1 MKVLFIG
8 TELEKVEKVH
18 LAVRLRWPDAVVLVA
33 SEVDEGVDI
42 VERETPDVVI
52 HQASPDDKQLT
63 QFIGELRG
71 FSDVPLIV
79 LEPEGGGGEMQEV
92 KALEAGADD
101 YIRHTAGFIDLVAR
115 MVALMRR
122 VWRTE
127 LPEEDQ
133 PLASGALLL
142 NPATYEVLLH
152 GKRMA
157 LTSTEFRLLH
167 LLLKNRGTVAT
178 HRFLELAL
186 WGDRVDSSALVKKYI
201 QRLRRKLGDD
211 PQEPE
216 WIANVYGVGYRFL
229 GGSTSHVPEQQGVLL
244 EAK

>member
-1 MKVLFIG
+1 M
-8 TELEKVEKVH
+8 
-18 LAVRLRWPDAVVLVA
+18 
-33 SEVDEGVDI
+33 
-42 VERETPDVVI
+42 
-52 HQASPDDKQLT
+52 
-63 QFIGELRG
+63 
-71 FSDVPLIV
+71 
-79 LEPEGGGGEMQEV
+79 
-92 KALEAGADD
+92 
-101 YIRHTAGFIDLVAR
+101 
-115 MVALMRR
+115 
-122 VWRTE
+122 
-127 LPEEDQ
+127 
-133 PLASGALLL
+133 ASGALLL